1 MAGLDRHLV
10 VLGCGLACVTVL
22 AFGSGFAAASWL
34 AVPAAGSGEA
44 AAAAAAPTGDCPAMA
59 QPSAAARAADAGA
72 GAAQPVAGAQA
83 EAAEAAVAAGVPG
96 IRVQVGSFL
105 DPQAAGAIAGLLSES
120 GYQAVVERR
129 TDAAGGAWF
138 APVLGVYGDRAVA
151 AAAALDV
158 VRRTGLAPRLVAAGG
173 EGS

>member
-34 AVPAAGSGEA
+34 AVPPARLGEA
-44 AAAAAAPTGDCPAMA
+44 PAATVAPASDCPVSAE
-59 QPSAAARAADAGA
+59 PSAPARAADAGA
-72 GAAQPVAGAQA
+72 ELQRSAADLPA
-83 EAAEAAVAAGVPG
+83 EAAAPAGKAG

-105 DPQAAGAIAGLLSES
+105 DPQAAGAIAGRLGER

-129 TDAAGGAWF
+129 MGAAGVAWF

-158 VRRTGLAPRLVAAGG
+158 VRRTGLEPRLVAAGG
-173 EGS
+173 EGP